1 MNVRDVQKSLYN
13 LFKTN
18 SIGYVFLQASAVL
31 TLIYPIILVLGGIPF
46 IGGFMG
52 IFSMFGAVW
61 FLAYLVGLIASFA
74 KNDMTII
81 SVAFALRAVDYVIS
95 IIRYAFS
102 INLLLFAVL
111 YAVLAILAFYQ
122 LNSSN
127 N

>member
-1 MNVRDVQKSLYN
+1 M
-13 LFKTN
+13 
-18 SIGYVFLQASAVL
+18 A
-31 TLIYPIILVLGGIPF
+31 LIYPIILVLGDIPF
-46 IGGFMG
+46 ISRFMG

-61 FLAYLVGLIASFA
+61 FLTYMVGLIASFA

-81 SVAFALRAVDYVIS
+81 CAAFALRAVDYAVS

-102 INLLLFAVL
+102 VSLLLFAVL
-111 YAVLAILAFYQ
+111 YAVLAILDFSR